1 MIIFNLMNRLIM
13 RFSILHGSCGFFFT
27 ILLALMSFSVNAY
40 ASQKVKK
47 IEISGAQRIEESTI
61 ASYMDLKIGDN
72 IDSEATDKALKS
84 LFSTGLFADVK
95 VSEANG
101 LVSVG
106 VVENPVIN
114 IISFEG
120 NDKIKDDELLS
131 EVQLRQRQV
140 FTRAKVRSDVSRLYQ
155 IYRRQGRFSVQI
167 EPKIIRLDQ
176 NRVNLVFEIH
186 EGDITKVK
194 TIRFVGNENYSD
206 RKLRSVISTKES
218 SWYKF
223 MTSSDRYDS
232 DRLNYDQEL
241 MREHYLSKGYVDF
254 KVVSAVAELSND
266 KSGFFITFTV
276 EEGARY
282 KVDGNE
288 VISNIRN
295 FDASVLGS
303 SITFD
308 EGDWYNINEVKRSVQ
323 KMTDQLGDLQYAFVD
338 VRPDI
343 RKNRKNQSVTVVFMI
358 NETPRVFVERIN
370 VNGNIRTLD
379 KVLRREMELVEGDP
393 FNRSKLAKSESNIR
407 KINFFE
413 SVDIN
418 VSQGSAPDKTV
429 IDIDVQEKSTGEL
442 SLGAG
447 FSSTD
452 GPLADI
458 SIRERNLLGKGQN
471 LLLSTTMAGKKSEF
485 NLSFTEPYFLG
496 RDISAGFDLFHTT
509 RDLQKESSYD
519 QRRSGGGVRLG
530 YPLSENWRQTLR
542 YRMER
547 NAIDNVNSNAS
558 RFIREQE
565 GTRTTSAVSQRLLYD
580 TRDSR
585 IFATSGAMYWLN
597 TEIAG
602 LGGDAKYVSAKTG
615 ASYFYPFSQNVVLNV
630 LGEGGAIQSYSDSDV
645 EINERFFL
653 GGSTLRGFQRS
664 GVGPR
669 DRSTD
674 DALGGNFFYR
684 GSVEITF
691 PLGLPKELGI
701 KAHTFSDV
709 GSLWDIDEVNSGLF
723 DENSI
728 RASAGVGVSWK
739 SPFGPIRLDY
749 AVPYSSED
757 YDKEEK
763 LRFDFGTRF

>member
-1 MIIFNLMNRLIM
+1 MGLSPRYKSHYFYLVM
-13 RFSILHGSCGFFFT
+13 
-27 ILLALMSFSVNAY
+27 LLVGMSFSAEAY
-40 ASQKVKK
+40 AAQKVKK

-72 IDSEATDKALKS
+72 VDSESTDKVLKS

-95 VSEANG
+95 VSETSG
-101 LVSVG
+101 LVSVN
-106 VVENPVIN
+106 VVENPVVN

-120 NDKIKDDELLS
+120 NDKVKDDELLS
-131 EVQLRQRQV
+131 EIQLRQRQV
-140 FTRAKVRSDVSRLYQ
+140 FTRAKVRSDVARLYQ
-155 IYRRQGRFSVQI
+155 IYRRQGRFSVLI

-194 TIRFVGNENYSD
+194 TIRFVGNETYSD
-206 RKLRSVISTKES
+206 RRLRSVISTKES

-223 MTSSDRYDS
+223 ITSSDRYDA

-241 MREHYLSKGYVDF
+241 IREYYLSKGYVDF

-276 EEGARY
+276 EEGSRY
-282 KVDGNE
+282 KVDGFE
-288 VISNIRN
+288 IISNIKN
-295 FDASVLGS
+295 FDANVLGS

-308 EGDWYNINEVKRSVQ
+308 QGDWYNIDEVKRTVQ

-343 RKNRKNQSVTVVFMI
+343 RKDRANKTVTVVFMI

-393 FNRSKLAKSESNIR
+393 FNRSKLAKSENNIR
-407 KINFFE
+407 RINFFE
-413 SVDIN
+413 TVDIN

-458 SIRERNLLGKGQN
+458 SIRERNLLGKGQD
-471 LLLSTTMAGKKSEF
+471 LLLSTTMAGKRSEF

-558 RFIREQE
+558 RFIRDQE
-565 GTRTTSAVSQRLLYD
+565 GTRTTSALSQRLLYD

-585 IFATSGAMYWLN
+585 IFATSGTMYWLN

-602 LGGDAKYVSAKTG
+602 LGGDAKYISAKTG
-615 ASYFYPFSQNVVLNV
+615 ASYFHPFSQNVILNV
-630 LGEGGAIQSYSDSDV
+630 LGEGGAIQSYGGSDV
-645 EINERFFL
+645 EINERYFL

-669 DRSTD
+669 DDTTD

-684 GSVEITF
+684 GSVEMTF

-701 KAHTFSDV
+701 KAHTFSDF
-709 GSLWDIDEVNSGLF
+709 GSLWDIDEAGIGLF
-723 DENSI
+723 DSNSI

-749 AVPYSSED
+749 AVPYASQD